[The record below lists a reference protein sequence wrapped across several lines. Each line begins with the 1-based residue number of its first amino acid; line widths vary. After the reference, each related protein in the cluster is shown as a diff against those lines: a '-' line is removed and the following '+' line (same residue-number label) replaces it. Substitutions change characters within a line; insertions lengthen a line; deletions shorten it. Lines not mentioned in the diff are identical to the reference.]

1 QNLTGTRNRAG
12 HVAHLEDVDAAVR
25 IELHCLSHE
34 RISSIRLV
42 DQVML
47 GSEPST
53 LFGRPTNLGRVRRPT
68 VVGSVRPRPAAESS
82 PRPFPAVAA
91 VRRARRG
98 PARRACAVPTF
109 SKQL

>member
-1 QNLTGTRNRAG
+1 
-12 HVAHLEDVDAAVR
+12 
-25 IELHCLSHE
+25 
-34 RISSIRLV
+34 
-42 DQVML
+42 ML
-47 GSEPST
+47 YGECST
-53 LFGRPTNLGRVRRPT
+53 LFGRPTNLGRWYGATATDPRSAEYKKLRLLAMLRRREATSVRRPT

-98 PARRACAVPTF
+98 PARRPCAVPTF